1 MDKSERQEINIRLTG
16 ERGND
21 AMMTRLEAW
30 AKKRGITITSAARIM
45 IVRGLDQ
52 EGKPN
57 G

>member
-1 MDKSERQEINIRLTG
+1 MDKLERQEINIRLTG
-16 ERGND
+16 ARGDD